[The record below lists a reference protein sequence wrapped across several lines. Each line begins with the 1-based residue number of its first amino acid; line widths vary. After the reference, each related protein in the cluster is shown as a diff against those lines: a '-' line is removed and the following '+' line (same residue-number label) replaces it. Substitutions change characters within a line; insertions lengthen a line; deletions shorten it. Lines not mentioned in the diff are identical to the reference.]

1 LLLELAGTKLPAM
14 PVPVLTVAQMRAWEA
29 ASWQAGRKESEVI
42 ARVGQLLAVRL
53 RALTAP
59 GDRILVLAGR
69 GHNGDDARAAAG
81 QLRDWGDRQIDLI
94 EVNDPE
100 SALSALHSALSLRPA
115 WIVDGLFGIGLNRP
129 LSPEWTCLIHAVN
142 ASNRPVLAVDVPS
155 GLNAQT
161 GETWGVA
168 VQARLTVT
176 VGAPKVGLLRPK
188 AWPYTG
194 RLVVEPEIGLVPVPQ
209 DAELWWTLP
218 GDFTDFPPPA
228 QVTSH
233 KGQRGHLLIFAGSR
247 GYHGAAVLAARAAQR
262 ARPGLITVGTMP
274 EVYVPVASQLQAVM
288 VDDWRAVL
296 AKMPRTTACL
306 IGPGLASSD
315 IPRDLREMA
324 VTLWQTAPIPVVVD
338 ASALDWLPRSS
349 AAAPALRVI
358 TPHPG
363 EAARLLGCS
372 AGEIQQDRPAALRAL
387 ANSYGQCWVVLKG
400 FQSLVGK
407 DRGTIWVNSSGD
419 AALAQGGTGDI
430 LAGYLAGLLAQPDLI
445 PETATTIRY
454 AVWRHGAASD
464 TAQAIGHQCVPEEL
478 LDYLA
483 GKKGCAMS

>member
-1 LLLELAGTKLPAM
+1 LPLELAETKLTAM

-29 ASWQAGRKESEVI
+29 ASWQAGRTESEVI
-42 ARVGQLLAVRL
+42 ARVGQLLAARL
-53 RALTAP
+53 RALSAP
-59 GDRILVLAGR
+59 GERILVLAGR

-94 EVNDPE
+94 EVNDPR
-100 SALSALHSALSLRPA
+100 SALSALNSALSRRPA
-115 WIVDGLFGIGLNRP
+115 WVVDGLFGIGLNRP
-129 LSPEWTCLIHAVN
+129 LSPEWTHLIQAVN
-142 ASNRPVLAVDVPS
+142 ASKRPVLAVDVPS

-161 GETWGVA
+161 GETWGTA
-168 VQARLTVT
+168 VKARLTVT
-176 VGAPKVGLLRPK
+176 VGAPKVGLLRPE

-218 GDFTDFPPPA
+218 EDFTDFPPPA
-228 QVTSH
+228 PVTTH
-233 KGQRGHLLIFAGSR
+233 KGHRGHLLIFAGSR

-296 AKMPRTTACL
+296 AKLPRATACL

-315 IPRDLREMA
+315 VPADLREMA
-324 VTLWQTAPIPVVVD
+324 VTLWQTAPIPVIVD

-372 AGEIQQDRPAALRAL
+372 VLEIQHDRPAALRAL
-387 ANSYGQCWVVLKG
+387 SKSFGESWVVLKG
-400 FQSLVGK
+400 FQTLVGQH
-407 DRGTIWVNSSGD
+407 RGTIWVNSSGD
-419 AALAQGGTGDI
+419 GALAQGGTGDI
-430 LAGYLAGLLAQPDLI
+430 LAGYLAGFLAQPDLI
-445 PETATTIRY
+445 SQTATTIRY
-454 AVWRHGAASD
+454 AVWRHGHASD
-464 TAQAIGHQCVPEEL
+464 SAEAVGHQCVPEEL
-478 LDYLA
+478 LDCLA
-483 GKKGCAMS
+483 GKKAPR